1 MSKSDKYAQQPLA
14 CNRFCIA
21 ELLNAYQS
29 DIISVYIR
37 SNAYGY

>member
-1 MSKSDKYAQQPLA
+1 MNKLARYTQQPLA
-14 CNRFCIA
+14 CNRFYTA
-21 ELLNAYQS
+21 ELLNAYLS